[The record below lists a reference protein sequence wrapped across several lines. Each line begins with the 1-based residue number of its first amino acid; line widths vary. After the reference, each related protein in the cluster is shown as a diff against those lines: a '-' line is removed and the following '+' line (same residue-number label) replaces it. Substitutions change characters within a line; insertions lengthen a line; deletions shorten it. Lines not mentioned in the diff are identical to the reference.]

1 MARTELNSVTFE
13 GITIDSF
20 QDIDI
25 TTIPPNP
32 GEALIW
38 NGSNWVPGIVSGE
51 GTETDPVFTAS
62 TVSNITNGTGF
73 LVNDGAG
80 NWSYDNT
87 SYLSAIPAEYL
98 TETEGDARYLQSF
111 TETDPVFTASTVSNI
126 TNGTGFLV
134 NDGAGNW
141 SYDNT
146 SYLSAIPAEY
156 LTETEGDA
164 RYLQSFTETDPVFT
178 ASTVSN
184 ITNGTGFLVND
195 GAGNWSY
202 DNSTYLTSYTE
213 TDTLQN
219 VTTRGAVTTTN
230 IEAASFT
237 KTGATSDDVL
247 LGDGTTTSLSGIGGG
262 GGGQTL
268 YVQTTEPTEWSVGD
282 IWIRT

>member
-51 GTETDPVFTAS
+51 G
-62 TVSNITNGTGF
+62 
-73 LVNDGAG
+73 
-80 NWSYDNT
+80 
-87 SYLSAIPAEYL
+87 
-98 TETEGDARYLQSF
+98 

-262 GGGQTL
+262 GGQTL